1 MAYKS
6 CQNIPETAG
15 LSMICC
21 LPWLFIL
28 SKGFSDTEFAISL
41 LAIGCSE
48 RLHEKQQSCIE
59 LTLKRHV
66 VKQLHTTGLHKA
78 CEIV

>member
-1 MAYKS
+1 
-6 CQNIPETAG
+6 
-15 LSMICC
+15 MIC
-21 LPWLFIL
+21 LSALVLVL

-41 LAIGCSE
+41 LAIGYSE

-66 VKQLHTTGLHKA
+66 VKQLHTAGLHKA
-78 CEIV
+78 